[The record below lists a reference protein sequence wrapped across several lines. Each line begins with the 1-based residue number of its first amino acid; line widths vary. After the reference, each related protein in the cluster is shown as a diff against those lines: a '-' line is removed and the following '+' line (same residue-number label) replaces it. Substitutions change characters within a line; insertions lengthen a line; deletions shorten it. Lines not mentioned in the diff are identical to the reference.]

1 MKKQYIKPETEVF
14 SLYGG
19 MVILADSGQG
29 GGGGTDPD
37 PGNTTPEMGGG
48 GGDDENP
55 WIEEGYA
62 PGQIFID
69 D

>member
-1 MKKQYIKPETEVF
+1 MKKQYIKPETDVF

-29 GGGGTDPD
+29 GGGGTDP
-37 PGNTTPEMGGG
+37 GNTTPDMGGG
-48 GGDDENP
+48 GGGDEDP

-62 PGQIFID
+62 PGFFDMD
-69 D
+69 DF